1 MPYGASKHV
10 QGRAF
15 KPKLKPSLPIPITRP
30 VKETKK
36 PPTTISTSAIL
47 RNKPM
52 KEVYGKKHSRRHGMR
67 ESQHELF
74 LDYQGA
80 S

>member
-10 QGRAF
+10 QGMTI
-15 KPKLKPSLPIPITRP
+15 KPKLKPSLPITRP

-36 PPTTISTSAIL
+36 PRATISTSAIL
-47 RNKPM
+47 RRKPM
-52 KEVYGKKHSRRHGMR
+52 KEVYGKKHTRRHGMH

-74 LDYQGA
+74 LDYQGT